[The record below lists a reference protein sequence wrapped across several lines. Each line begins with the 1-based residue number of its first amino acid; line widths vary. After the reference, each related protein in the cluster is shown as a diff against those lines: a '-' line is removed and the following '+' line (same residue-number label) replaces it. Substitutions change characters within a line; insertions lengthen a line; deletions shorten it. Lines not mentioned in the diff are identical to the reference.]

1 MSDYLTDY
9 KSRTN
14 NVKIELDL
22 TKYAIVKQLESTT
35 HVDTSSFALKTNL
48 ASLKTEV
55 DKLEIPKLSTLPT
68 DVATLSNKVANDL
81 AEETYFKNLKKKVD
95 KKETK
100 EDNLETK
107 VNKNDSTTKRI
118 VNNLKPKVDGIDWTK
133 YVKKVITTLKLVI

>member
-35 HVDTSSFALKTNL
+35 HVDASYFALKTNL
-48 ASLKTEV
+48 ASLKNEV
-55 DKLEIPKLSTLPT
+55 DKLDIPKLSTLPT

-81 AEETYFKNLKKKVD
+81 AEETYFKN
-95 KKETK
+95 
-100 EDNLETK
+100 
-107 VNKNDSTTKRI
+107 
-118 VNNLKPKVDGIDWTK
+118 
-133 YVKKVITTLKLVI
+133 